1 MTREKLLRDISRVR
15 RLLPQFQGTPVGE
28 GLQSVLKEKEQD
40 LWWLDLVAHLQEKV
54 KPAYKETE
62 PGDLEGSLLC
72 RHCANAGEILPGHD
86 DCYF

>member
-28 GLQSVLKEKEQD
+28 GLQSVLREKEQD

-54 KPAYKETE
+54 KPAYK
-62 PGDLEGSLLC
+62 GDNELEGSLLC
-72 RHCANAGEILPGHD
+72 RHCENAGEILPGHV